1 MRKIPVFK
9 TWNSY
14 LNKKLKIIKN
24 YKFINNI
31 KTILAGILFLTSISI
46 YWYFINISSTKWFFI
61 KQENNKLSEIKFQN
75 EIIKIDIEKYKSE
88 LSQNTIAKNTNTD
101 ISTWKVI
108 NITDMMQLTHL
119 P

>member
-9 TWNSY
+9 IWDSY
-14 LNKKLKIIKN
+14 LNKKLRIMKN

-46 YWYFINISSTKWFFI
+46 YWYFVNISSTKWFFI

-75 EIIKIDIEKYKSE
+75 EIVRIDIEKYKSE
-88 LSQNTIAKNTNTD
+88 LSQNIIAKNTSID
-101 ISTWKVI
+101 MSTWKVI
-108 NITDMMQLTHL
+108 NINNIMQLTRL